1 MRTRKIKEPI
11 VAITKAMTES
21 KSLEKAL
28 DMLPVDKI
36 ITTNIPISPFLLIF
50 YSPLHL
56 KSNFC

>member
-28 DMLPVDKI
+28 DMLPKKEEKRKI
-36 ITTNIPISPFLLIF
+36 GFGQ
-50 YSPLHL
+50 
-56 KSNFC
+56 

>member
-36 ITTNIPISPFLLIF
+36 ITSGVMAFNKEVELALLA
-50 YSPLHL
+50 P
-56 KSNFC
+56 